1 MLTNALM
8 HECSVAGGKGFQ
20 QFCKV
25 ADIFLKAPDV
35 EWCFGTVVSKYRTW
49 NGNDRTK
56 RPASGLKRK
65 PWGCV
70 VEGLTIILFF

>member
-8 HECSVAGGKGFQ
+8 HECSVAGVKGFQ

-35 EWCFGTVVSKYRTW
+35 EWCFGTLVLWYFGIKVLDVKWKT
-49 NGNDRTK
+49 TK
-56 RPASGLKRK
+56 HPATALKRN
-65 PWGCV
+65 PD
-70 VEGLTIILFF
+70 L